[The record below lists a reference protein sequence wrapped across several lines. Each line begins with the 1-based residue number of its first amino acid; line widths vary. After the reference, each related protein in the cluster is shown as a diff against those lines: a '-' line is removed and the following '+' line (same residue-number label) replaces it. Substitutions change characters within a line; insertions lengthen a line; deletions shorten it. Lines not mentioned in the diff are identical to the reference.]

1 MHAGEA
7 LPACKFGQK
16 LGINDRAL
24 LGQDDNAVRAIS
36 GERGKGA
43 LNILGRAKFDCSG
56 GEALLSCER
65 NRVRGL
71 IRFADVL
78 GVVKNGDPGEGRHKL
93 AKHGHALRHELGG
106 ETSDAGEIAAW
117 PRKAG
122 NKAGGDRIATK
133 HDDRNPSR
141 PLLPRHDRLLPDR
154 HDDSHLRVHPP
165 AGQAR
170 EFSWTPVR
178 KAVFHHDPL
187 AFGISEFAQTILEH
201 SGRNCGPEAQI
212 TDFRKPF
219 PRLCKSGTEA
229 RKEQGGREKRN
240 RRSSFLIELESS
252 ESHSVA
258 CRVASALPGG
268 QPAGDGAQFTARS
281 ICRRTRASPWAKA
294 ESF

>member
-24 LGQDDNAVRAIS
+24 LGQDDNTVRAIS

-65 NRVRGL
+65 NRARGL

-78 GVVKNGDPGEGRHKL
+78 GVVKNGDPGEGLHKL

-106 ETSDAGEIAAW
+106 ETSDAGEIAAR
-117 PRKAG
+117 PREAG
-122 NKAGGDRIATK
+122 NKAGGDRIARN
-133 HDDRNPSR
+133 HDDRNR
-141 PLLPRHDRLLPDR
+141 ARRVLRRHDRLVPDG
-154 HDDSHLRVHPP
+154 HDDSHFRVDQL

-178 KAVFHHDPL
+178 KTVFHHDPL
-187 AFGISEFAQTILEH
+187 AFDISEFAQTILEH
-201 SGRNCGPEAQI
+201 SGRDGGAEAQI

-229 RKEQGGREKRN
+229 RKEQGGREKGN
-240 RRSSFLIELESS
+240 GRSSLLIELESS

-258 CRVASALPGG
+258 CRVASAPPRANR
-268 QPAGDGAQFTARS
+268 PATALSLLHAQSAAERL
-281 ICRRTRASPWAKA
+281 ASPWAKA